1 MDRIKGYG
9 HGGPGRIKGYGHGE
23 SDSITGY
30 GYETADINIL
40 RKKKYLKVTPLTQQT
55 LVWMVPGNEIVYGVE
70 SNTIW
75 NIE

>member
-9 HGGPGRIKGYGHGE
+9 HGGPGRIKGFGHGGPGR
-23 SDSITGY
+23 IKGY
-30 GYETADINIL
+30 GYETADVNIL
-40 RKKKYLKVTPLTQQT
+40 REEKYLMVTPSTPQT

-70 SNTIW
+70 SNTVW

>member
-9 HGGPGRIKGYGHGE
+9 HGGPGRIR
-23 SDSITGY
+23 GY
-30 GYETADINIL
+30 GYETADVNIL
-40 RKKKYLKVTPLTQQT
+40 REEKYLRVTPSTPQT

-70 SNTIW
+70 SNTVW